1 MIANPFTVLAMGFL
15 KGKPWRVRA
24 FCGLRREVIGGL
36 GQLGEWRWVRQRE
49 WGDGMV
55 RGHDRDDGK
64 G

>member
-1 MIANPFTVLAMGFL
+1 MGFL

-24 FCGLRREVIGGL
+24 FCGLRREVMGGL
-36 GQLGEWRWVRQRE
+36 GQVGEWRWVRQRE

-55 RGHDRDDGK
+55 RGHGRDDGK